1 MVPAQT
7 SEAMRYVKVPLVA
20 GSRFKMFGVRCF
32 RAPNTTVT
40 IFIKVFGKSRGNF
53 IYFFAEFQNSDNT
66 CPSSFE

>member
-32 RAPNTTVT
+32 RAPNATVT
-40 IFIKVFGKSRGNF
+40 IFIKVFGKFHLFFRGISKF
-53 IYFFAEFQNSDNT
+53 R
-66 CPSSFE
+66 